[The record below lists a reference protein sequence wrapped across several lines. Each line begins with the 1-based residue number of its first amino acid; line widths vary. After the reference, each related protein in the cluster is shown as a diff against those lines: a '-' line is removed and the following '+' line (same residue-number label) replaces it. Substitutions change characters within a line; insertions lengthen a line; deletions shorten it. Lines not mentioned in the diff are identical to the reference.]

1 MNKKPLIYTIVGL
14 AAGSLVTGLLLINR
28 SVAEPQASRLN
39 SPTNAQDNPQLSRQY
54 PDNKKGFFTA
64 EADDM
69 HPMGMMTQQQ
79 ADQHFIEMM
88 IPHHQG
94 AIDMANLAL
103 SKAKRP
109 EIKRLAEA
117 IKRDQNR
124 EIEQMKTWYKQ
135 WYGTEVP
142 ASSTMGMGMPRHSG
156 MGMRGMRGMGMM
168 HSMGMNLDALKN
180 ATDFD
185 KAFIEQMIPH
195 HKMAVM
201 MSAMVLD
208 SNRPEMRNLAKS
220 IIQTQSAEIELM
232 RGWNQTQG
240 GM

>member
-1 MNKKPLIYTIVGL
+1 
-14 AAGSLVTGLLLINR
+14 
-28 SVAEPQASRLN
+28 
-39 SPTNAQDNPQLSRQY
+39 
-54 PDNKKGFFTA
+54 
-64 EADDM
+64 
-69 HPMGMMTQQQ
+69 
-79 ADQHFIEMM
+79 
-88 IPHHQG
+88 
-94 AIDMANLAL
+94 
-103 SKAKRP
+103 
-109 EIKRLAEA
+109 
-117 IKRDQNR
+117 
-124 EIEQMKTWYKQ
+124 
-135 WYGTEVP
+135 
-142 ASSTMGMGMPRHSG
+142 
-156 MGMRGMRGMGMM
+156 MM

>member
-54 PDNKKGFFTA
+54 PDNKKEFFTA

-142 ASSTMGMGMPRHSG
+142 ASSTMGMGRSRPSG
-156 MGMRGMRGMGMM
+156 MGMRGMGMM